1 MNRWVRILL
10 TVLALFLFIGAGTWL
25 LACLFAAGQ
34 LYNSYNLWQFFW
46 DAPLAALILVGLLG
60 SSVAL
65 AVFLIKKK

>member
-1 MNRWVRILL
+1 MKRWVRVVL
-10 TVLALFLFIGAGTWL
+10 TILALFLFIAAGTWL
-25 LACLFAAGQ
+25 LACLFASGQ

-60 SSVAL
+60 SSVGL